1 MTDSTHLSWRGID
14 VRDACPTCD
23 GRGSRWYSSTS
34 LWRGGVGGA
43 AFTRGVC
50 DDCWGSGD
58 VGRHWT
64 DLRRLEAEQDVRVAE
79 LAASLLQDRLLVR
92 FDHMRPALS
101 ALCDVLDR
109 ESRRRK
115 PPNGTDFFANR
126 TWETVTTGLA
136 GLLRELLATK
146 ETP

>member
-1 MTDSTHLSWRGID
+1 MTDDHLGWRG
-14 VRDACPTCD
+14 VQDACPTCE
-23 GRGSRWYSSTS
+23 GRGSRLYASTS
-34 LWRGGVGGA
+34 EWRGGIGGCA
-43 AFTRGVC
+43 ITRGVC

-58 VGRHWT
+58 VGRPWT
-64 DLRRLEAEQDVRVAE
+64 DLRLMEAEQDVRVAE
-79 LAASLLQDRLLVR
+79 RAARLLQDRLLVR
-92 FDHMRPALS
+92 FDHMRPALT

-115 PPNGTDFFANR
+115 PPNGSDFFANR

-136 GLLRELLATK
+136 KLLREMMAAK